1 MTIENIINIDDT
13 DKENL
18 CVISASVSE
27 ETKKAALDMYQET
40 YPCEYFRYKGWT
52 KIDGTTHAIISIK
65 LADGNYIEAYVP
77 TDFKVFQH
85 KVTAE
90 QETYISAYF
99 DILVFSFIIN
109 LFHRLVYVY
118 CVHQPFLPFYR

>member
-1 MTIENIINIDDT
+1 MTIENIISIDDT
-13 DKENL
+13 DAENPL
-18 CVISASVSE
+18 VLSASVSE
-27 ETKKAALDMYQET
+27 ETKKAALDMYKET

-85 KVTAE
+85 KVTV
-90 QETYISAYF
+90 S
-99 DILVFSFIIN
+99 
-109 LFHRLVYVY
+109 
-118 CVHQPFLPFYR
+118 

>member
-1 MTIENIINIDDT
+1 MTIENIISIDDT
-13 DKENL
+13 SKENL
-18 CVISASVSE
+18 HILGANSAE
-27 ETKKAALDMYQET
+27 EEKAILDMYNET

-85 KVTAE
+85 KVTV
-90 QETYISAYF
+90 S
-99 DILVFSFIIN
+99 
-109 LFHRLVYVY
+109 
-118 CVHQPFLPFYR
+118 